1 MTSLSDTE
9 SLEEPRRR
17 CFPPCRTACPAN
29 VNVQAYVSLVSQGRF
44 KEALEIVRRSIPF
57 PAVCGRVCFSPCE
70 DACERNNVDAPVSIR
85 LLKRLVSDAE
95 YEASKSLSKE
105 AVPKSHNEKVCIVGS
120 GPAGMTAAHDLA
132 EMGYPVTVYESQQK
146 IGGMLRY
153 CLPRYRLPEEVLERE
168 LEQIVASGVEVVTGT
183 KVGRDI
189 TFDELWEREYSA
201 IFVAVGATNNR
212 SLGVEGEDSRGIT
225 QALEFLSDVRTGKL
239 RELDGRVA
247 VIGGGDVAVD
257 SARSAIRLGA
267 EEVTMVYRRSRD
279 QMPAHSKEVH
289 EAESEGVRFKFLS
302 NPKRFISEDGAV
314 RAIECI
320 EMRLG
325 EPDESGRQRP
335 IPVEG
340 SEHEVTVDAVII
352 AIGEVPDLTFLPSEV
367 SITPRNNILVD
378 QVTMQTSLP
387 GVFSGGD
394 VVTGPLS
401 VIDAIAAG
409 KRAARFIDLY
419 LRGCDV
425 SAWEEGEVEERSWIK
440 EWEAFESK
448 PRQET
453 TQLPPELSRGGF
465 EEVEKGLTRD
475 VGIVEAYRCLH
486 CGPCSECLADEGYC
500 DLDVAEVDESICV
513 GCGVCVSVCPFG
525 AISKDE
531 SGIARVDEE
540 TCKGCGSC
548 AASCP
553 KKAIRMRASTDEALF
568 ERVARQ
574 VA

>member
-9 SLEEPRRR
+9 SLEDPRRR

-70 DACERNNVDAPVSIR
+70 EACERNNIDAPVSIR

-105 AVPKSHNEKVCIVGS
+105 AVPKSQDEKVCIVGS

-153 CLPRYRLPEEVLERE
+153 CLPRYRLPEEVIERE
-168 LEQIVASGVEVVTGT
+168 LEQIVASGVEVFTGA

-189 TFDELWEREYSA
+189 TFDELWERGYSA
-201 IFVAVGATNNR
+201 IFVAVGAMNNR
-212 SLGVEGEDSRGIT
+212 SLGIEGESSCGIY

-279 QMPAHSKEVH
+279 QMPAHSKEVQ
-289 EAESEGVRFKFLS
+289 EAESEGVRFKYLS
-302 NPKRFISEDGAV
+302 TPKRFISEGGTV
-314 RAIECI
+314 RAIVCI

-335 IPVEG
+335 VPVEG
-340 SEHEVTVDAVII
+340 SEHEFPIDTVII
-352 AIGEVPDLTFLPSEV
+352 AIGEVPDLTFLPTEV

-378 QVTMQTSLP
+378 QVTMQTSIP

-409 KRAARFIDLY
+409 KRAAMFIDLY
-419 LRGCDV
+419 LRGHNV
-425 SAWEEGEVEERSWIK
+425 SSWVEGKIVERSWIR
-440 EWEAFESK
+440 EWDAVEKK
-448 PRQET
+448 PRQEAVM
-453 TQLPPELSRGGF
+453 LSPEASRGGF
-465 EEVEKGLTRD
+465 EEVEKGLPRD

-486 CGPCSECLADEGYC
+486 CGPCAECLADEGYC
-500 DLDVAEVDESICV
+500 DLDVAEVDESKCV
-513 GCGVCVSVCPFG
+513 GCGVCVSVCPFD
-525 AISKDE
+525 AISKNE
-531 SGIARVDEE
+531 SGIARVEEE

>member
-1 MTSLSDTE
+1 MTSLSDAE
-9 SLEEPRRR
+9 SLEEPGRR

-29 VNVQAYVSLVSQGRF
+29 VNVQAYVSLVSQDRF

-95 YEASKSLSKE
+95 YETSMSLTKE
-105 AVPKSHNEKVCIVGS
+105 VVPKCHDEKVCIVGS

-132 EMGYPVTVYESQQK
+132 EMGYPVTVYESQPR

-168 LEQIVASGVEVVTGT
+168 LEQIVASGIEVVTGT

-189 TFDELWEREYSA
+189 TFDELWECGYSA

-212 SLGVEGEDSRGIT
+212 SLGVEGEDSRGII

-239 RELDGRVA
+239 RKRDGRVA
-247 VIGGGDVAVD
+247 VVGGGDVAVD
-257 SARSAIRLGA
+257 CARSAVRLGA
-267 EEVTMVYRRSRD
+267 EEVTIVYRRSRD

-302 NPKRFISEDGAV
+302 NPRRFISESGAV
-314 RAIECI
+314 KAIECI
-320 EMRLG
+320 DMRLG

-340 SEHEVTVDAVII
+340 SEHEFPVDAVII
-352 AIGEVPDLTFLPSEV
+352 AIGEVPDLSFLPAEV
-367 SITPRNNILVD
+367 KVTPRNNILVD
-378 QVTMQTSLP
+378 HVTMQTSLP

-409 KRAARFIDLY
+409 KRAAMFIDLY
-419 LRGCDV
+419 LREHDV
-425 SAWEEGEVEERSWIK
+425 SAWVEGEVEERSWIR
-440 EWEAFESK
+440 EWDAVEKK
-448 PRQET
+448 PRQEAVM
-453 TQLPPELSRGGF
+453 LSPEASRGGF
-465 EEVEKGLTRD
+465 EEVEKGLPRD

-486 CGPCSECLADEGYC
+486 CGPCAECLTEEGYC
-500 DLDVAEVDESICV
+500 DLDVAEVDESKCV
-513 GCGVCVSVCPFG
+513 GCGVCVSVCPFD

-548 AASCP
+548 ATSCP
-553 KKAIRMRASTDEALF
+553 KKAIQMRASTDEALF

-574 VA
+574 VV

>member
-1 MTSLSDTE
+1 VTSLSDTE
-9 SLEEPRRR
+9 SLEDPRRR

-44 KEALEIVRRSIPF
+44 KEALEVVRRSIPF

-95 YEASKSLSKE
+95 YEASMSLTKE
-105 AVPKSHNEKVCIVGS
+105 VVPKIHNEKVCILGS

-132 EMGYPVTVYESQQK
+132 EMGYPVTVYESQPR

-168 LEQIVASGVEVVTGT
+168 LEQIVASGIEVVTGT

-189 TFDELWEREYSA
+189 TFEELWKRGCSA
-201 IFVAVGATNNR
+201 VFVAVGATNNW

-239 RELDGRVA
+239 QKLDGRVA

-257 SARSAIRLGA
+257 SARSAVRLGA
-267 EEVTMVYRRSRD
+267 EEVTIVYRRSRE

-302 NPKRFISEDGAV
+302 SPRRFISEGSTV
-314 RAIECI
+314 KAIECI

-335 IPVEG
+335 VPIEG
-340 SEHEVTVDAVII
+340 SEHEFPADAVII
-352 AIGEVPDLTFLPSEV
+352 AIGEVPDLSFLPAEV
-367 SITPRNNILVD
+367 KVTPRNNILVD
-378 QVTMQTSLP
+378 EVTMQTSLP

-401 VIDAIAAG
+401 VSDAIAAG

-419 LRGCDV
+419 LRGHDV
-425 SAWEEGEVEERSWIK
+425 STLEEGEVEERSWIR
-440 EWEAFESK
+440 EWDTVESK
-448 PRQET
+448 PRQEARK
-453 TQLPPELSRGGF
+453 LSPEASRGGF
-465 EEVEKGLTRD
+465 EEVERGLPRD

-486 CGPCSECLADEGYC
+486 CGPCAECLADEGYC
-500 DLDVAEVDESICV
+500 DLDVAEVDESKCV
-513 GCGVCVSVCPFG
+513 GCGVCISVCPFD
-525 AISKDE
+525 AISKNE
-531 SGIARVDEE
+531 NGIAKVEEE

-553 KKAIRMRASTDEALF
+553 KKAIQMRASTDEALF

>member
-44 KEALEIVRRSIPF
+44 KEALEVVRRSIPF

-168 LEQIVASGVEVVTGT
+168 LEQIVASGIEVVTGT
-183 KVGRDI
+183 KVGKDI

-212 SLGVEGEDSRGIT
+212 SLGIEGEDSRGIT

-302 NPKRFISEDGAV
+302 NPKRFISEGGAV

-448 PRQET
+448 PRQEA

-525 AISKDE
+525 AVSKDE

>member
-1 MTSLSDTE
+1 VTSLSDAE
-9 SLEEPRRR
+9 SLDEPRRR
-17 CFPPCRTACPAN
+17 CFPPCRAACPAN

-44 KEALEIVRRSIPF
+44 REALEVVRRSIPF

-85 LLKRLVSDAE
+85 LLKRLVADAE
-95 YEASKSLSKE
+95 YEASKSIKKE
-105 AVPKSHNEKVCIVGS
+105 EVPKRHEEKVCVVGS

-132 EMGYPVTVYESQQK
+132 EMGYPVTVYESQAK

-168 LEQIVASGVEVVTGT
+168 LEHIVASGVDVVTGT
-183 KVGRDI
+183 TVGRDI
-189 TFDELWEREYSA
+189 TFDELWEQGYSVV
-201 IFVAVGATNNR
+201 FVAVGATDNR
-212 SLGVEGEDSRGIT
+212 SLAIEGESSQGIS

-239 RELDGRVA
+239 RELDGKVA

-257 SARSAIRLGA
+257 VARSAIRLGA
-267 EEVTMVYRRSRD
+267 EEVTIVYRRSRD

-302 NPKRFISEDGAV
+302 NPKRFISEGDVV

-340 SEHEVTVDAVII
+340 SEHEVPVDAVII
-352 AIGEVPDLTFLPSEV
+352 AVGEVPDLTFLPAEV
-367 SITPRNNILVD
+367 SVTPRNNILVD

-394 VVTGPLS
+394 VITGPLS

-419 LRGCDV
+419 IRGHDV

-440 EWEAFESK
+440 EWDAVESK
-448 PRQET
+448 PRQEAA
-453 TQLPPELSRGGF
+453 QLPPEASRGGF
-465 EEVEKGLTRD
+465 EEVEKGLPRD
-475 VGIVEAYRCLH
+475 VGIIEAYRCLH

-500 DLDVAEVDESICV
+500 DLDVAEVDESKCI
-513 GCGVCVSVCPFG
+513 GCGVCVSVCPFD
-525 AISKDE
+525 AVSKDE

-553 KKAIRMRASTDEALF
+553 KKAIRMRASTDEILL

-574 VA
+574 VV